1 MFFRWIFLFLKRTL
15 TNISFWTYLKPIW
28 FLHVF
33 HCAAR
38 KRICEV
44 ILRISCFWVYC
55 LRKRHPFIHKSVLLH
70 LTNLNIKSKWYLV
83 FIDEY
88 ILFLFISEGDD
99 EVEEQR
105 TFIEKIY
112 EATINWR
119 FHSFL
124 EELNEAMTSDVFNNI
139 KNKLKGKILETTY

>member
-1 MFFRWIFLFLKRTL
+1 M
-15 TNISFWTYLKPIW
+15 
-28 FLHVF
+28 
-33 HCAAR
+33 
-38 KRICEV
+38 
-44 ILRISCFWVYC
+44 
-55 LRKRHPFIHKSVLLH
+55 
-70 LTNLNIKSKWYLV
+70 V

-112 EATINWR
+112 EAAINWC

-124 EELNEAMTSDVFNNI
+124 EELTEAMTPDVFNNI
-139 KNKLKGKILETTY
+139 KTKLKGKILETTY